1 MPHSPQ
7 AHAYLRAARP
17 HFIVAYLV
25 FFAGGLVLGRVE
37 GQAVSTGYAVTSAA
51 ILVVAAV
58 AVHFRDEA
66 YDWVHGYDR
75 EHGGAGVVRDGT
87 LGHITLS
94 RAGAALAAAA
104 ALGITV
110 LCVLQ
115 PLTLAAGIPGVAMI
129 LFHNHLT
136 ERVAY
141 GHEMVTALSYGTAVM
156 WAYLSQ
162 GWTPTASFVLFSLFA
177 FLVAL
182 AFVPYQARGAF
193 ADDKKNGKKPRPGTL
208 GIDTVGLVSIAVGL
222 VSLVVLYGALLALP

>member
-1 MPHSPQ
+1 MPFRSITY
-7 AHAYLRAARP
+7 AYARAARP

-25 FFAGGLVLGRVE
+25 FYAGGLVLGRVE
-37 GQAVSTGYAVTSAA
+37 GETISAGYAATSAA
-51 ILVVAAV
+51 ILVVAGV

-87 LGHITLS
+87 LGHKTLS

-104 ALGITV
+104 ALGIAG

-162 GWTPTASFVLFSLFA
+162 GWAPTTSFALFSLFA

-182 AFVPYQARGAF
+182 AFVPYQDIGDYAV
-193 ADDKKNGKKPRPGTL
+193 DKKNGKKTLTVTL
-208 GIDTVGLVSIAVGL
+208 GIDRVGLVSIAVGL